1 MGQPW
6 GVLGDP
12 WGALGVLGGS
22 LGILGGS
29 LGVPGGSLGSPWG
42 SLGGPWGVFWG
53 PWGTLGGPW
62 DPPSV
67 FPGPCGATGGMGGV
81 PDMVFR
87 PDLGGDSVRY
97 APPLKRGAA
106 DLIASRIPPGQI
118 GSLEAK
124 YTSIW
129 NTSIQYTS
137 IQVYKYIGIQVYER
151 LVA

>member
-1 MGQPW
+1 MIFWGGLGATLGEPW
-6 GVLGDP
+6 GPLG
-12 WGALGVLGGS
+12 GLGVLGGS

-42 SLGGPWGVFWG
+42 SLGGPWGVLGG

-67 FPGPCGATGGMGGV
+67 FRGPVGATGGMGGV

-87 PDLGGDSVRY
+87 PDLGGGFVRY

-106 DLIASRIPPGQI
+106 DLIASRIPPGQRPI
-118 GSLEAK
+118 GVLDP
-124 YTSIW
+124 
-129 NTSIQYTS
+129 
-137 IQVYKYIGIQVYER
+137 
-151 LVA
+151 